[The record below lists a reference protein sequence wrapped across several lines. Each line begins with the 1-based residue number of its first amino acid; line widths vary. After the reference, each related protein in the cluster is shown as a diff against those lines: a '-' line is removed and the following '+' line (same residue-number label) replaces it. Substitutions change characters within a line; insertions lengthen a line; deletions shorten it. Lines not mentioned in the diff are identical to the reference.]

1 MFLLKAN
8 GSVEVLPNSTN
19 ICLGVIEDYQH
30 KGETLK
36 LEKGDC
42 IVTFTDG
49 VTEACS
55 PSEELYGEA
64 RLEELLKTHGGDD
77 SKTIVNAIS
86 DAVHQHAAGAEQS
99 DDITI
104 LTVKKA

>member
-1 MFLLKAN
+1 MSERIDMMLEALHR
-8 GSVEVLPNSTN
+8 VL
-19 ICLGVIEDYQH
+19 E
-30 KGETLK
+30 
-36 LEKGDC
+36 EKPFEEQPQIDA
-42 IVTFTDG
+42 
-49 VTEACS
+49 EACS

-99 DDITI
+99 DDITVLI
-104 LTVKKA
+104 VKKA